1 MTSIKKGLL
10 DLRGFHPMIYIL
22 LIGTALARAANA
34 MSIPFL
40 AIYLSKETDLNP
52 ILIGLIVGAG
62 ALSSAFGG
70 FFGGVLSDQFGR
82 KRIMLLALY
91 IWGLVFIGFFYTH
104 ATLIFLILNILNG
117 LCRTF
122 FEPVAQALM
131 SDLAPSEKRIRI
143 FSMRYLAIN
152 VGVTIGPLLGAYI
165 ALEESSVAFLFT
177 GFFYI
182 LYAVSL
188 SLLLRLFNI
197 SEINKTKKEI
207 VTIVSAAKVIMKDSY
222 FRRLLIGG
230 IIVTIAYSQL
240 DSTLPQYL
248 NQSFVNGIEFYA
260 IMLSLNALLVVIFQ
274 IPLTSWI
281 ESKGSLFAIILGNIF
296 ISIGY
301 IGFCFSPN
309 LVFLL
314 ISIFVF
320 TVGEIL
326 YFPAA
331 SAMVDRIAPDHLRG
345 TYYGAQSFLY
355 FGKFI
360 GPILGGFLLNQLGE
374 SGLFVTM
381 VFLTLIGTVFYRIKF
396 ERNTTKIEHN
406 NSF

>member
-1 MTSIKKGLL
+1 M
-10 DLRGFHPMIYIL
+10 
-22 LIGTALARAANA
+22 
-34 MSIPFL
+34 
-40 AIYLSKETDLNP
+40 
-52 ILIGLIVGAG
+52 
-62 ALSSAFGG
+62 
-70 FFGGVLSDQFGR
+70 
-82 KRIMLLALY
+82 
-91 IWGLVFIGFFYTH
+91 
-104 ATLIFLILNILNG
+104 
-117 LCRTF
+117 
-122 FEPVAQALM
+122 
-131 SDLAPSEKRIRI
+131 
-143 FSMRYLAIN
+143 
-152 VGVTIGPLLGAYI
+152 GAYI

-177 GFFYI
+177 GLFYI

-207 VTIVSAAKVIMKDSY
+207 VTIVSAAKVIMRDSY

-360 GPILGGFLLNQLGE
+360 GPILGGFLLNQLGG